1 MNYIYDVLLNFL
13 EKPYDF
19 YEWNSSDTITH
30 IRKIPAFK
38 VSEEVMSD
46 LENYKVLFDKKFL
59 KTIENKTEVF
69 SKKNVK
75 HIKYSFLVSDSLS
88 SLAVLIDNEGK
99 TKKVS
104 KLLVDEDS
112 EVCEFSNHLLIAS
125 IKYKKMCKNESYT
138 FRLRKDIEL
147 ENIMLKKLN
156 KIKMQNDLTQM
167 KYLFY
172 ECFNTKKESIEDMY
186 NIFVKRINTDF
197 EKIVPKLNN
206 IFNLLSINH

>member
-1 MNYIYDVLLNFL
+1 M
-13 EKPYDF
+13 
-19 YEWNSSDTITH
+19 
-30 IRKIPAFK
+30 
-38 VSEEVMSD
+38 
-46 LENYKVLFDKKFL
+46 
-59 KTIENKTEVF
+59 
-69 SKKNVK
+69 
-75 HIKYSFLVSDSLS
+75 
-88 SLAVLIDNEGK
+88 
-99 TKKVS
+99 S

-172 ECFNTKKESIEDMY
+172 ECFGYDVNDVAKIKKTLI
-186 NIFVKRINTDF
+186 
-197 EKIVPKLNN
+197 KIANQGYGKMNRKLYDSVVVFSKIRN
-206 IFNLLSINH
+206 